1 MNEARNQFTFYK
13 SYFDAIQGLKKKD
26 QSDLILALCA
36 YAIYET
42 LPESLSTAASVAF
55 KLIKPTI
62 DAGRKKAKNGSVG
75 GQANGKQNGS
85 KTEANPKQGEN
96 SSEKEK
102 EKEGEKEIEIEIESE
117 SYAHARK
124 QHGEYKNVLLT
135 DDEYATLKSELP
147 DLEARIKY
155 LSGYL
160 AKTGKQYD
168 SHFAVLRIWAEEDRE
183 KMAKE
188 GYRSPSFDL
197 DELFKANVARSMKL

>member
-13 SYFDAIQGLKKKD
+13 SYFDAIQDLKKKD

-42 LPESLSTAASVAF
+42 PPEGLSTAASVAF

-62 DAGRKKAKNGSVG
+62 DAGRKKAKNGSIG

-85 KTEANPKQGEN
+85 KTETKPKQGE
-96 SSEKEK
+96 SPSEKEK
-102 EKEGEKEIEIEIESE
+102 EKEGEEEKEVESE

-124 QHGEYKNVLLT
+124 QRGEYKNVLLA
-135 DDEYATLKSELP
+135 DDEYTTLKAELP

-183 KMAKE
+183 KRAKE
-188 GYRSPSFDL
+188 GYRSSSFDL
-197 DELFKANVARSMKL
+197 DEFFNAALKRSMKSL

>member
-62 DAGRKKAKNGSVG
+62 DAGRKKAKNGSIG

-85 KTEANPKQGEN
+85 KTEANPKQGES

-102 EKEGEKEIEIEIESE
+102 EKEVEKEEEVESE

-135 DDEYATLKSELP
+135 DDEYATLKAELP

-160 AKTGKQYD
+160 AKTGKQYN
-168 SHFAVLRIWAEEDRE
+168 SHFAVLRIWAEEDR
-183 KMAKE
+183 KKTAKE
-188 GYRSPSFDL
+188 GYRSSSFDL
-197 DELFKANVARSMKL
+197 DEMFNANIARALRGV

>member
-42 LPESLSTAASVAF
+42 LPGSLSTAASVAF

-62 DAGRKKAKNGSVG
+62 DAGRKKAKNGSIG

-85 KTEANPKQGEN
+85 KREANPKQGES
-96 SSEKEK
+96 SSEI
-102 EKEGEKEIEIEIESE
+102 EGEIEGEIESE

-168 SHFAVLRIWAEEDRE
+168 SHFAVLRIWAEEDRK

-188 GYRSPSFDL
+188 GYRSPSLDL